1 MGALRYGLFLLL
13 AVVSAIEAG
22 PALKMDRPQVNIR
35 ADATVQ
41 ASRVAVLAQDVEVEA
56 LGRKDEWFRISLP
69 DGREGWVHSRLVR
82 EIVVV
87 TGEGVRL
94 REAGSTTAPTVATAA
109 KGEELGKVG
118 ERGNWFEI
126 ALADGGRGWIWKEL
140 VRVKTI
146 RSAVAKVPEEQEA
159 EIRPEAVAQEE
170 AEPIVE
176 EVVAPP
182 PVLRRNIYA
191 EGLQHAAAGEHQLA
205 LDLFNDVLDT
215 KPDHLDALIHAAR
228 AHKHLRVYDRALDR
242 LYQAMTLGEGRR
254 DIYVTLAEV
263 YRLGGVPDSSA
274 KYLALFRGEKWK
286 KPQTVGQDKQPEQED
301 DMPLETWWIYGA
313 GFMGAL
319 LLLAGGW
326 VVVRLRR
333 PRAVKLAKEGKEQ
346 GAKAAKGKFAKE
358 MRQSR
363 ETGISGSGEEVELE
377 RQIQEKR
384 ADLQQSSAAFLGPNA
399 LGGGEDAHM
408 EQILGQVET
417 LRCAL
422 EAQDERAH
430 IYADIVRLQN
440 AKIEAMEQELDLL
453 RRRGKS

>member
-13 AVVSAIEAG
+13 AVVSEIEAG

-41 ASRVAVLAQDVEVEA
+41 ASRIAVLAQDVEVEA

-94 REAGSTTAPTVATAA
+94 RVAGSTTAPTVATAA

-118 ERGNWFEI
+118 EQGNWFEI

-140 VRVKTI
+140 VQVKTI
-146 RSAVAKVPEEQEA
+146 RTAVAKAPEEQEA

-191 EGLQHAAAGEHQLA
+191 EGLQHAAAGEYQLA

-228 AHKHLRVYDRALDR
+228 AHKHLGVYDRALDR

-274 KYLALFRGEKWK
+274 KYLALFRGEKWE

-301 DMPLETWWIYGA
+301 EMPLGAWWIYSA
-313 GFMGAL
+313 GFVGAL

-333 PRAVKLAKEGKEQ
+333 PRAAKSAKEGKEQ

-358 MRQSR
+358 MRQSWG
-363 ETGISGSGEEVELE
+363 TGTSGSGEEVELE

-384 ADLQQSSAAFLGPNA
+384 ADLRQSSAAFLGPNA
-399 LGGGEDAHM
+399 LGEGEDAHM
-408 EQILGQVET
+408 EQMMGQVET
-417 LRCAL
+417 LRGAL
-422 EAQDERAH
+422 DAQDERAH

-440 AKIEAMEQELDLL
+440 AKIEAMEQELELL
-453 RRRGKS
+453 RRRGKG

>member
-13 AVVSAIEAG
+13 AVVSEIEAG

-94 REAGSTTAPTVATAA
+94 RVAGSTTAPTVATAA

-126 ALADGGRGWIWKEL
+126 ALAEGGRGWIWKEL
-140 VRVKTI
+140 VQVKTI
-146 RSAVAKVPEEQEA
+146 RSAVAKAPEEQEA
-159 EIRPEAVAQEE
+159 EIRPEVVAQEE

-191 EGLQHAAAGEHQLA
+191 EGLQHAAVGEYQLA

-228 AHKHLRVYDRALDR
+228 AHKHLGVYDRALDR

-263 YRLGGVPDSSA
+263 YRLGGIPDSSA
-274 KYLALFRGEKWK
+274 KYLALFRGEKWE
-286 KPQTVGQDKQPEQED
+286 KPKTVGQDKQPEQED
-301 DMPLETWWIYGA
+301 DMPLGAWWIYSA

-363 ETGISGSGEEVELE
+363 GTGTSGSGEEVELE

-384 ADLQQSSAAFLGPNA
+384 ADLRQSSAAFLGPNA
-399 LGGGEDAHM
+399 LGEGEDAHM
-408 EQILGQVET
+408 EQMMGQVET
-417 LRCAL
+417 LRGAL

-440 AKIEAMEQELDLL
+440 AKIEAMEQELELL
-453 RRRGKS
+453 RRRGKG

>member
-1 MGALRYGLFLLL
+1 MGALRYGFFLLL
-13 AVVSAIEAG
+13 AVVSEIAAG

-41 ASRVAVLAQDVEVEA
+41 ASRIAVLAQDVEVEA

-126 ALADGGRGWIWKEL
+126 ALPDGGRGWIWKEL
-140 VRVKTI
+140 VQVKTI
-146 RSAVAKVPEEQEA
+146 RSAVAKAPEEQEA
-159 EIRPEAVAQEE
+159 EIRPETVAKEE

-182 PVLRRNIYA
+182 PALRRNIYA

-228 AHKHLRVYDRALDR
+228 AHKHLGVYDRALDR

-274 KYLALFRGEKWK
+274 KYLALFRGEKWE
-286 KPQTVGQDKQPEQED
+286 KPQTVGQDERPEQED
-301 DMPLETWWIYGA
+301 DMPLGAWWIYSA
-313 GFMGAL
+313 GFVGAL

-363 ETGISGSGEEVELE
+363 GTGTSGSGEEVELE

-384 ADLQQSSAAFLGPNA
+384 AALRQSSAAFLGPNA
-399 LGGGEDAHM
+399 FGAGEDAHM
-408 EQILGQVET
+408 AQIMGQVET
-417 LRCAL
+417 LRGAL

-440 AKIEAMEQELDLL
+440 AKIEAMEQELELL
-453 RRRGKS
+453 RRRGKG

>member
-22 PALKMDRPQVNIR
+22 PALKMHRPQVNVR

-41 ASRVAVLAQDVEVEA
+41 ASRIAVLAQDVEVEA

-146 RSAVAKVPEEQEA
+146 RSVVAKVPEEQEA
-159 EIRPEAVAQEE
+159 EIRPEAVVQEE

-205 LDLFNDVLDT
+205 LDLFNDVLDS

-228 AHKHLRVYDRALDR
+228 AHKHLGVYDRALDR

-274 KYLALFRGEKWK
+274 KYLALFRGEKWE
-286 KPQTVGQDKQPEQED
+286 KPKTVGQDKQPEQED
-301 DMPLETWWIYGA
+301 DMPLGAWWIYGA
-313 GFMGAL
+313 GFVGAL
-319 LLLAGGW
+319 LLGVGGW

-363 ETGISGSGEEVELE
+363 GTGTSGSGEEVELE

-399 LGGGEDAHM
+399 LGGGEDAHL
-408 EQILGQVET
+408 EQIIGQVET
-417 LRCAL
+417 LRGAL

-440 AKIEAMEQELDLL
+440 AKIEAMEQELELL
-453 RRRGKS
+453 RRRGKG

>member
-1 MGALRYGLFLLL
+1 MGVLRYGLFLLF
-13 AVVSAIEAG
+13 AVVSEIEAG

-41 ASRVAVLAQDVEVEA
+41 ASRIAVLAQDVEVEA

-87 TGEGVRL
+87 TGDGVRL
-94 REAGSTTAPTVATAA
+94 RVAGSTTAPTVATAA

-140 VRVKTI
+140 VQVKTI
-146 RSAVAKVPEEQEA
+146 RSAVAKAPEEQEA
-159 EIRPEAVAQEE
+159 EIRPEVVAQEE

-228 AHKHLRVYDRALDR
+228 AHKHLGVYDRALDR

-274 KYLALFRGEKWK
+274 KYLALFRGEKWE
-286 KPQTVGQDKQPEQED
+286 KPQTVGQDERPEQED
-301 DMPLETWWIYGA
+301 DMPLGAWWIYSA
-313 GFMGAL
+313 GFVGAL

-363 ETGISGSGEEVELE
+363 GTGTSGSGEEVELE

-384 ADLQQSSAAFLGPNA
+384 ADLRQSSAAFLGPNI

-408 EQILGQVET
+408 EQIMGQVET
-417 LRCAL
+417 LRGAL

-440 AKIEAMEQELDLL
+440 AKIEAMEQELELL
-453 RRRGKS
+453 RRSGKG

>member
-13 AVVSAIEAG
+13 AVVSVIEAG

-126 ALADGGRGWIWKEL
+126 ALADGERGWIWKEL

-146 RSAVAKVPEEQEA
+146 TSAVAKVAEEQEA
-159 EIRPEAVAQEE
+159 EIRPEAVAPEE

-176 EVVAPP
+176 EEVAP

-191 EGLQHAAAGEHQLA
+191 EGLQHAAAGEYQLA
-205 LDLFNDVLDT
+205 LDLFNDVLHT

-228 AHKHLRVYDRALDR
+228 AHKHLGVYDRALDR

-274 KYLALFRGEKWK
+274 KYLALFRGEKWE

-301 DMPLETWWIYGA
+301 GMPLEAWWIYGA
-313 GFMGAL
+313 GFVGAL
-319 LLLAGGW
+319 LLFAVGW
-326 VVVRLRR
+326 VVVRLWR
-333 PRAVKLAKEGKEQ
+333 PGAVNSAKEGKEQ
-346 GAKAAKGKFAKE
+346 GAKAAKGKFAKQ

-363 ETGISGSGEEVELE
+363 ETGIGGSGEEAELE

-384 ADLQQSSAAFLGPNA
+384 ADLQQSSSAFLGPNA

-408 EQILGQVET
+408 EQMLGQVET
-417 LRCAL
+417 LRGAL

-440 AKIEAMEQELDLL
+440 AKIEAMERELELL
-453 RRRGKS
+453 RRRGQG